1 MRVLVTRPKDDARK
15 MMARLEALGCE
26 AMSAPLIDIAFEPI
40 HAAALDGAAGLIATS
55 RNAIAALEAS
65 DGRQYAKNLPIFTV
79 GAATAKRARQ
89 AGLTNVIEGPG
100 TAAELAP
107 VIVAHS
113 AAKRGPLI
121 HLAGNHLA
129 FDLAGTL
136 SRLGVT
142 VRTLLVYQ
150 SIAARRLPADVESAL
165 AARALDAVIL
175 MSPRTAKTWSKLSE
189 RYDLS
194 NVTHLCLSNA
204 VETVLA
210 RAGRPPLKTSVAAR
224 PMIEDVLALVLAL
237 APQSGAE

>member
-1 MRVLVTRPKDDARK
+1 MRVLVTRAIDDARK

-40 HAAALDGAAGLIATS
+40 PATALYGARALIATS
-55 RNAIAALEAS
+55 RNAVQSLVESGALHHV
-65 DGRQYAKNLPIFTV
+65 RNLPLFTV

-100 TAAELAP
+100 TAAALAP
-107 VIVAHS
+107 VIAAHS

-121 HLAGNHLA
+121 HLAGDHLA
-129 FDLAGTL
+129 FDLAGCL
-136 SRLGVT
+136 SRNGVT
-142 VRTLLVYQ
+142 VRTLLVYR
-150 SIAARRLPADVESAL
+150 SVEALRLPAEAEAAL
-165 AARALDAVIL
+165 GAKEIDAVIL

-210 RAGRPPLKTSVAAR
+210 RAGRPPQKTAVAAR
-224 PMIEDVLALVLAL
+224 PMTEDVLALVQAL